1 MSNRSPN
8 QAPEATGVR
17 GRPSDGEPLS
27 GRERSGP
34 VFGST
39 GRRRGR
45 PASPP
50 ETVRSKRAVTFV
62 TEAELEKLQSLA
74 DRLDDPDQIDTCR
87 DEVRRIRDDKWTSF
101 RLVEGS
107 CCLAAGPDVSLFN
120 EVDLLDRALKAL
132 EQRDAAGAAS
142 LLRDYLSDASTFP

>member
-1 MSNRSPN
+1 M
-8 QAPEATGVR
+8 E
-17 GRPSDGEPLS
+17 EIML
-27 GRERSGP
+27 P
-34 VFGST
+34 VF
-39 GRRRGR
+39 
-45 PASPP
+45 
-50 ETVRSKRAVTFV
+50 KQQ
-62 TEAELEKLQSLA
+62 LQSLA

-107 CCLAAGPDVSLFN
+107 CCLAARPDVSLLK

-142 LLRDYLSDASTFP
+142 LLRD